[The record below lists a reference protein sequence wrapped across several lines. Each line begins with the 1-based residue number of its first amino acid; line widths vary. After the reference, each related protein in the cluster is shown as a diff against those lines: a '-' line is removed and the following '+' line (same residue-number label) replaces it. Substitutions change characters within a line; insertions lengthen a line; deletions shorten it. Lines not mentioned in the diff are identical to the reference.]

1 MSTTAAPVELPT
13 TMQAFVINP
22 TSSTN
27 SNPLDNGT
35 LITEHPLPKIP
46 NEKYALI
53 KILRAGICNTDLEIL
68 QGYMGFGGILVRLVL
83 CA

>member
-1 MSTTAAPVELPT
+1 MSAAPIDLPA

-22 TSSTN
+22 TSKN

-35 LITEHPLPKIP
+35 LITDHPLPKVP

-53 KILRAGICNTDLEIL
+53 KILRAGICNTDLEICM
-68 QGYMGFGGILVRLVL
+68 GYMGFGGILVRLV
-83 CA
+83 CV